1 MSACRVHCGP
11 FVSELNITKEKLSF
25 HILSKRIQIENSV
38 GIPDFTTPYRR
49 WLEGMRML
57 EGIDTRTEMVMDV
70 DQVGHLR
77 GGTLISLSIHGDFWR
92 QNKRIHNYE

>member
-1 MSACRVHCGP
+1 MRFISCDKKLA
-11 FVSELNITKEKLSF
+11 FVKNWLNIIDLIA
-25 HILSKRIQIENSV
+25 ILPYYLMLTASKAAIGNNS

-70 DQVGHLR
+70 DQVGDLR
-77 GGTLISLSIHGDFWR
+77 GGNL
-92 QNKRIHNYE
+92 N

>member
-1 MSACRVHCGP
+1 MTRNC
-11 FVSELNITKEKLSF
+11 FEKS
-25 HILSKRIQIENSV
+25 

-70 DQVGHLR
+70 DQVGDLR

-92 QNKRIHNYE
+92 QNKRIHNFE

>member
-1 MSACRVHCGP
+1 MHQDN
-11 FVSELNITKEKLSF
+11 FVSDSNGVIKKLEQ
-25 HILSKRIQIENSV
+25 LE

-57 EGIDTRTEMVMDV
+57 EAIVTRTTMVMDV
-70 DQVGHLR
+70 DQVGDLR

-92 QNKRIHNYE
+92 QNKRIYNFE